1 MSNFFDALK
10 KASEDAG
17 VPTPTVPVSKP
28 APAPKDPAPKPAEAD
43 AQDAPQES
51 DGLLDAADAVCIT
64 PDGWYATEVYD
75 DLADEEH

>member
-17 VPTPTVPVSKP
+17 VSTPTV
-28 APAPKDPAPKPAEAD
+28 AAPKPVQAV
-43 AQDAPQES
+43 AQDAPKES
-51 DGLLDAADAVCIT
+51 DGLLDAADSVCIT

>member
-1 MSNFFDALK
+1 MSSFFDALK

-17 VPTPTVPVSKP
+17 VPTPTIKP
-28 APAPKDPAPKPAEAD
+28 SPTPNDPAVNPVAAN
-43 AQDAPQES
+43 AQDAHKES
-51 DGLLDAADAVCIT
+51 DGLLDAADSVCIT

>member
-1 MSNFFDALK
+1 MSGFFDALK

-17 VPTPTVPVSKP
+17 VPTPTIPPVTP
-28 APAPKDPAPKPAEAD
+28 AATAPTRPTPVTAEPAPK
-43 AQDAPQES
+43 ES
-51 DGLLDAADAVCIT
+51 DGLLDAADSVCIT

>member
-1 MSNFFDALK
+1 MSGFFDALK

-17 VPTPTVPVSKP
+17 VPTPTIP
-28 APAPKDPAPKPAEAD
+28 ATASVAAAPAATTPAATEPAPKD
-43 AQDAPQES
+43 S
-51 DGLLDAADAVCIT
+51 DGLLDAADSVCIT